1 MKKPL
6 KKLKSRKAF
15 QAFFEKTDLGN
26 YLEPKDL
33 KPLRLQLRAQDK
45 LISFRLSSDLL
56 HMLKQAANKHHT
68 KYQKLIRSILE
79 ENISHYLMQ

>member
-6 KKLKSRKAF
+6 KKTKSRKAF
-15 QAFFEKTDLGN
+15 QDFFEKTDLGD

-33 KPLRLQLRAQDK
+33 KPFQLHLRSQNR

-56 HMLKQAANKHHT
+56 HMLKQAAEKHHT

-79 ENISHYLMQ
+79 ENISHYLG